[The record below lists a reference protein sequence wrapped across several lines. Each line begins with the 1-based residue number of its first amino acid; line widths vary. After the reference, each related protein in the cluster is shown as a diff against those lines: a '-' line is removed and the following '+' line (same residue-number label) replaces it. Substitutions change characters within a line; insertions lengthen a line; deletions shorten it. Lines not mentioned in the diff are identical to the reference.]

1 MQSMQHYSEVVLI
14 DDWSLKIF
22 KNMTA
27 IIATLN
33 KHGVAIASDSAE
45 TLYNEDYGIDNIM
58 ARKFNN
64 LA

>member
-1 MQSMQHYSEVVLI
+1 
-14 DDWSLKIF
+14 
-22 KNMTA
+22 MTA